1 MLCVLALFAGTARAE
16 DEDESSLNIKVSA
29 EVMDGGVYYLDDS
42 HPLNGLLVGFRL
54 APRTNP
60 GGSGKVATTLGSVSV
75 RQ

>member
-1 MLCVLALFAGTARAE
+1 MSEKSKSVSRPSEEIEFGPELPILPIRNAVLFPGA
-16 DEDESSLNIKVSA
+16 VS
-29 EVMDGGVYYLDDS
+29 
-42 HPLNGLLVGFRL
+42 RL